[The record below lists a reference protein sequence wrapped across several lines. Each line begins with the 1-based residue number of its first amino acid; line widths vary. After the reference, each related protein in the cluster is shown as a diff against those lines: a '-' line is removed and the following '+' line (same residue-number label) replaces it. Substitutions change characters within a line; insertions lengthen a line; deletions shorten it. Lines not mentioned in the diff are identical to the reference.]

1 MTSTG
6 GRRMMLNSINV
17 LYPQSPAFLNWDPER
32 GDWPCHYFDPALT
45 TMDLIYRQL
54 CVSMPEKK
62 YQGTIQKNDFLKEIC
77 GPLELACSLIVSSL
91 PLIHSCIFSAMRT
104 P

>member
-32 GDWPCHYFDPALT
+32 GD
-45 TMDLIYRQL
+45 
-54 CVSMPEKK
+54 
-62 YQGTIQKNDFLKEIC
+62 
-77 GPLELACSLIVSSL
+77 
-91 PLIHSCIFSAMRT
+91 
-104 P
+104 